1 MKLFVSALV
10 FISISFFFVGAESAS
25 GEQSTVSAQ
34 IYSRHWDDLPVY
46 KPRQE
51 TKNILLIHDL
61 FVLSFNP
68 NKRLPDWM
76 AYELSP
82 SVVWGSLQEERKWKS
97 DPLLPSFLSLTAQN
111 YKGASQWGYDRGH
124 LAPKGSFKGS
134 VFAYQAQYMT
144 NLVPQ
149 KRNLNQGPWRVLEE
163 TVRRFV
169 LKGHSV
175 KILTGPLYGDKVL
188 PVWPSAQGRLRQIP
202 SGYWKIVSLKERG
215 ILNVCS
221 FIMPQEIS
229 SRKTPLKKY
238 KVKETEIEK
247 RSQLLLFENYTG
259 RMKENCKFLF

>member
-1 MKLFVSALV
+1 MLYWFVFLL
-10 FISISFFFVGAESAS
+10 FFFSLSAEGVAREQNPVS
-25 GEQSTVSAQ
+25 GQ
-34 IYSRHWDDLPVY
+34 IYSRHWEDPPLPALG
-46 KPRQE
+46 KE

-68 NKRLPDWM
+68 NRRLSDWM

-82 SVVWGSLQEERKWKS
+82 AVVWGSLQEDRKWKS
-97 DPLLPSFLSLTAQN
+97 DPLLPAFLSLTAQD
-111 YKGASQWGYDRGH
+111 YKGASKWGYDRGH

-134 VFAYQAQYMT
+134 VFAYQAQYVT

-149 KRNLNQGPWRVLEE
+149 KRNLNQGPWRILEE

-175 KILTGPLYGDKVL
+175 KILTGPLYGDKSL
-188 PVWPSAQGRLRQIP
+188 PVWPSAQGRLREIP

-215 ILNVCS
+215 VLNICS

-229 SRKTPLKKY
+229 SRKTALKKY
-238 KVKETEIEK
+238 KAKETEIEN
-247 RSQLLLFENYTG
+247 RSQLRLFENYKG
-259 RMKENCKFLF
+259 RVKENCKFLL